1 MESLN
6 WKQSVYRDDSIKKT
20 NIREYSH
27 TGTNLN
33 DAYSD
38 IHIEIQNQDQFLLPG
53 DSYIYIEAQLTPK
66 SGAESFGG
74 DDDIGLINN
83 GVMYLFD
90 RIGYKVNEKEI
101 EGYSYPGVATTLLKV
116 F

>member
-20 NIREYSH
+20 NIREYSPH

-38 IHIEIQNQDQFLLPG
+38 IHIEN
-53 DSYIYIEAQLTPK
+53 SK
-66 SGAESFGG
+66 SRSVPIA
-74 DDDIGLINN
+74 
-83 GVMYLFD
+83 
-90 RIGYKVNEKEI
+90 RR
-101 EGYSYPGVATTLLKV
+101 
-116 F
+116 

>member
-20 NIREYSH
+20 NIREYSPH

-53 DSYIYIEAQLTPK
+53 DSYIYIEARLTPNPELNL
-66 SGAESFGG
+66 S
-74 DDDIGLINN
+74 
-83 GVMYLFD
+83 VMMM
-90 RIGYKVNEKEI
+90 
-101 EGYSYPGVATTLLKV
+101 TLD
-116 F
+116 

>member
-20 NIREYSH
+20 IIREYSPH

-38 IHIEIQNQDQFLLPG
+38 IHIEIQIKIS
-53 DSYIYIEAQLTPK
+53 SYCQEIVIYI
-66 SGAESFGG
+66 
-74 DDDIGLINN
+74 
-83 GVMYLFD
+83 
-90 RIGYKVNEKEI
+90 
-101 EGYSYPGVATTLLKV
+101 LKLN
-116 F
+116 

>member
-20 NIREYSH
+20 NIREYSPH

-38 IHIEIQNQDQFLLPG
+38 IHIER
-53 DSYIYIEAQLTPK
+53 LTT
-66 SGAESFGG
+66 
-74 DDDIGLINN
+74 
-83 GVMYLFD
+83 M
-90 RIGYKVNEKEI
+90 
-101 EGYSYPGVATTLLKV
+101 LLKSPIKWTKMN
-116 F
+116 

>member
-20 NIREYSH
+20 NIREYSPH

-38 IHIEIQNQDQFLLPG
+38 IHIEIQNQDQF
-53 DSYIYIEAQLTPK
+53 YCQEIVIYI
-66 SGAESFGG
+66 
-74 DDDIGLINN
+74 
-83 GVMYLFD
+83 
-90 RIGYKVNEKEI
+90 
-101 EGYSYPGVATTLLKV
+101 LKLD
-116 F
+116 

>member
-20 NIREYSH
+20 NIIEYSPH

-53 DSYIYIEAQLTPK
+53 DSYIYILKLDQLLNTELNL
-66 SGAESFGG
+66 SV
-74 DDDIGLINN
+74 
-83 GVMYLFD
+83 VMM
-90 RIGYKVNEKEI
+90 
-101 EGYSYPGVATTLLKV
+101 TLD
-116 F
+116 

>member
-20 NIREYSH
+20 NIREYSPH

-38 IHIEIQNQDQFLLPG
+38 IHI
-53 DSYIYIEAQLTPK
+53 T
-66 SGAESFGG
+66 
-74 DDDIGLINN
+74 
-83 GVMYLFD
+83 
-90 RIGYKVNEKEI
+90 
-101 EGYSYPGVATTLLKV
+101 
-116 F
+116 

>member
-20 NIREYSH
+20 NIREYSPH

-38 IHIEIQNQDQFLLPG
+38 IHTEIQNCQEIV
-53 DSYIYIEAQLTPK
+53 IYI
-66 SGAESFGG
+66 
-74 DDDIGLINN
+74 
-83 GVMYLFD
+83 
-90 RIGYKVNEKEI
+90 
-101 EGYSYPGVATTLLKV
+101 LKLN
-116 F
+116 

>member
-20 NIREYSH
+20 NIREYSPH

-53 DSYIYIEAQLTPK
+53 
-66 SGAESFGG
+66 
-74 DDDIGLINN
+74 
-83 GVMYLFD
+83 
-90 RIGYKVNEKEI
+90 R
-101 EGYSYPGVATTLLKV
+101 
-116 F
+116 

>member
-20 NIREYSH
+20 NIREYSPH

-38 IHIEIQNQDQFLLPG
+38 IHIEIQIKIS
-53 DSYIYIEAQLTPK
+53 SYCQEIVIYI
-66 SGAESFGG
+66 
-74 DDDIGLINN
+74 
-83 GVMYLFD
+83 
-90 RIGYKVNEKEI
+90 
-101 EGYSYPGVATTLLKV
+101 LKV
-116 F
+116 D

>member
-20 NIREYSH
+20 NIREYSPH

-53 DSYIYIEAQLTPK
+53 DSYIYILKLNWRANIQSGLTHKKLKITPV
-66 SGAESFGG
+66 
-74 DDDIGLINN
+74 IG
-83 GVMYLFD
+83 
-90 RIGYKVNEKEI
+90 KV
-101 EGYSYPGVATTLLKV
+101 G
-116 F
+116 

>member
-20 NIREYSH
+20 NIREYSPH

-33 DAYSD
+33 YAYSD

-53 DSYIYIEAQLTPK
+53 DSYIYIYILK
-66 SGAESFGG
+66 L
-74 DDDIGLINN
+74 D
-83 GVMYLFD
+83 
-90 RIGYKVNEKEI
+90 
-101 EGYSYPGVATTLLKV
+101 YS
-116 F
+116 